1 MTKSAA
7 SDGRERQPPRAKPR
21 RRTELRRDIEA
32 RILEAA
38 EQVFAETG
46 FEGASTSR
54 IAALAGLP
62 KANLH
67 YYFGTKDALYRA
79 VLTGILRLWLD
90 AADGF
95 RPTGD
100 PAAAIEAYVRAKM
113 EWSRTRPLA
122 SRVFANELLHGAPF
136 LQEYLETD
144 LKEWVETK
152 SRVVESWVAS
162 GRMAPV
168 EPRHLFFMM
177 WAATQTYA
185 DFAVQVRAVLGLDEL
200 DDGAFDRASS
210 EVVAFVLRGCGLP
223 EGRPALS
230 GHPSTQER

>member
-1 MTKSAA
+1 MS
-7 SDGRERQPPRAKPR
+7 PVKPR
-21 RRTELRRDIEA
+21 RRAELRRDIET
-32 RILEAA
+32 RILDAA
-38 EQVFAETG
+38 ERVFAEAG

-54 IAALAGLP
+54 IAAVAGLP

-67 YYFGTKDALYRA
+67 YYFGTKDTLYRA
-79 VLTGILRLWLD
+79 VLTGILDLWLG

-95 RPTGD
+95 EPGAD

-113 EWSRTRPLA
+113 EWSRSRPLA

-136 LQEYLETD
+136 LRDFLESD
-144 LKEWVETK
+144 LKDWVEAKGRVIREWV
-152 SRVVESWVAS
+152 AA

-168 EPRHLFFMM
+168 EPRHLFFML

-200 DDGAFDRASS
+200 DDGAFERATA
-210 EVVAFVLRGCGLP
+210 EVVAFVLRGCGLCP
-223 EGRPALS
+223 REEPALREQS
-230 GHPSTQER
+230 RTQRD